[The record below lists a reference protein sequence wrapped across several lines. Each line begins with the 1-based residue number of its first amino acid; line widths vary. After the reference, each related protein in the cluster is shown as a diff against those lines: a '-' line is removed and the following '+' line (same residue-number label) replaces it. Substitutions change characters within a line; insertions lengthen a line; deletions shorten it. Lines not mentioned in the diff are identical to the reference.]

1 MSENRRHSDLEVWH
15 VIGSLDVGGAERF
28 LVELTNGLKTE
39 KITQKVVA
47 LKQGGRLTPILRK
60 NSIEVIEVGFQVRSI
75 WKLLLQL
82 RRNRNIIIQTWL
94 YHSDLFASL
103 LIRCFAD
110 NPILWG
116 VHNGTVARERFN
128 WKTWYTMKTCARIS
142 GWLPTKIVCC
152 ATKSSELH
160 IGLGYHREKFV
171 VINNGIDCDK
181 FSGRASHN
189 LPKGEGECWIGM
201 GARLDPVK
209 RYDLFFRVASK
220 VVKIAPSA
228 RFIAFGRGVEERAPQ
243 IAQWKAEYRLQNQVL
258 CLGEVDDVPATLGA
272 LDIYLSTS
280 DVEAFPLGIGE
291 AMAMGLPC
299 VGTDVGD
306 TGELMGETG
315 YLVKSNDADHIVRAL
330 VSMIDSGA
338 RKRKEVGDRARSRVS
353 NCFSL
358 EKAVANYAA
367 LYQSICSLK
376 AYESIQKSAGER

>member
-1 MSENRRHSDLEVWH
+1 MSENTRHSDLEVWH

-28 LVELTNGLKTE
+28 LVELTSGLKTE

-209 RYDLFFRVASK
+209 RYDLFFRVASE
-220 VVKIAPSA
+220 VVKISPNV
-228 RFIAFGRGVEERAPQ
+228 RFVAFGRGVEEKASS
-243 IAQWKAEYRLQNQVL
+243 IISWKNEYQLEDKVL
-258 CLGEVDDVPATLGA
+258 CLGEIDDVPSILGM
-272 LDIYLSTS
+272 LDVYLSTS
-280 DVEAFPLGIGE
+280 DVEAFPLAIAE
-291 AMAMGLPC
+291 AMAVGLPC
-299 VGTDVGD
+299 VVTDVGD
-306 TGELMGETG
+306 TVKLLGDGGSAVPAGDPDMMVS
-315 YLVKSNDADHIVRAL
+315 YLLRFVKMKPAERTAVGLRGKARIRSEYSLDKTAQAYANLYRKVNIRWSGL
-330 VSMIDSGA
+330 DSF
-338 RKRKEVGDRARSRVS
+338 K
-353 NCFSL
+353 
-358 EKAVANYAA
+358 
-367 LYQSICSLK
+367 
-376 AYESIQKSAGER
+376 

>member
-1 MSENRRHSDLEVWH
+1 MSGNRRRSELEVWH

-60 NSIEVIEVGFQVRSI
+60 SDIEVIEVGFQVRSI

-142 GWLPTKIVCC
+142 HWLPTKIVCC

-160 IGLGYHREKFV
+160 IGLGYRREKFV

-181 FSGRASHN
+181 FSGKVSHN

-209 RYDLFFRVASK
+209 RYDLFFRVASE
-220 VVKIAPSA
+220 VVKVAPNV
-228 RFIAFGRGVEERAPQ
+228 RFIAFGRGIQEEAPH
-243 IAQWKAEYRLQNQVL
+243 IVGWKKEYQLKDQVL
-258 CLGEVDDVPATLGA
+258 CLGEVDDVPSTLGM

-280 DVEAFPLGIGE
+280 DVEAFPLGIAE

-299 VGTDVGD
+299 VVTDVGD
-306 TGELMGETG
+306 SAKLLADGGSVAPAGDLDLIVSHLLN
-315 YLVKSNDADHIVRAL
+315 LVQMKPAERTAVGLRGKARIRSEYSLDKTAQAYANLYREIHNISRCSAL
-330 VSMIDSGA
+330 DS
-338 RKRKEVGDRARSRVS
+338 S
-353 NCFSL
+353 
-358 EKAVANYAA
+358 
-367 LYQSICSLK
+367 
-376 AYESIQKSAGER
+376 